1 MKTNFP
7 NYKNSLVNLAASIE
21 KDFMLN
27 NRHSSLEQIDKILEH
42 KYKNVILMLFDGM
55 GEYNI
60 NLHLDKSS
68 FLQKHK
74 IGIITSTF
82 PPTTVAATTAVI
94 TGLEP
99 SETAFIGWTEYF
111 KELDSN
117 VEIFTN
123 FIGKTNSKAEYSIS
137 KKYTP
142 FVSIT
147 ERIKNNTKNNSEII
161 SPFGTVFSG
170 SLQENIRLIK
180 EYSKKPGRQY
190 LYSYYEDPD
199 HSMHSLGVDDNKIHK
214 IINDINSEVE
224 KLSNDLDDSVI
235 IVISDHGHINCENLC
250 IKDYPN
256 VYELLVREPSI
267 EPRTLSFFVKD
278 GKKDEFKREYLKE
291 FGDFSILLSREEVF
305 QQKIFGSNS
314 SNPKFRN
321 MIGDFVGIMTTSK
334 TIFNT
339 TEDSLYFKGAHAGL
353 TKEEIEIP
361 LIVIQKK

>member
-7 NYKNSLVNLAASIE
+7 NYTNSLVNLAASIE
-21 KDFMLN
+21 KDFMLDN
-27 NRHSSLEQIDKILEH
+27 KHTTLEQIDKVLEH

-60 NLHLDKSS
+60 NLHLDKNS

-74 IGIITSTF
+74 IGVITSTF
-82 PPTTVAATTAVI
+82 PPTTVAATTSVI

-117 VEIFTN
+117 VEVFTN
-123 FIGKTNSKAEYSIS
+123 YVNKTNSKANYSIS
-137 KKYTP
+137 NKYIP

-147 ERIKNNTKNNSEII
+147 ERIKKDTKSNSEII
-161 SPFGTVFSG
+161 SPYGTVLSG
-170 SLQENIRLIK
+170 SLQENIKYIK

-190 LYSYYEDPD
+190 LYSYYDDPD
-199 HSMHSLGVDDNKIHK
+199 HSMHRLGVNDKEIHK
-214 IINDINSEVE
+214 IINEINREVE
-224 KLSNDLDDSVI
+224 KLSNELEDSVI
-235 IVISDHGHINCENLC
+235 IVISDHGHINCDNLC

-256 VYELLVREPSI
+256 IYNLLVREPSI

-278 GKKDEFKREYLKE
+278 GKKEEFKREYLKE
-291 FGDFSILLSREEVF
+291 FGDISILLSREEVF
-305 QQKIFGSNS
+305 NQKIFGSDS

-339 TEDSLYFKGAHAGL
+339 TKDALYFKGAHAGL
-353 TKEEIEIP
+353 SKEEIEIP
-361 LIVIQKK
+361 LIVIEKK